1 MVFTKL
7 PKVVSLIPGNI
18 SILYGPSFLISQW
31 LLISVLVYWIEF
43 IYVRSTPYLKMDSLH
58 VLDSRWWQF
67 VWHCTST
74 VAWLFVDSWARLLH
88 SCIRVIPVDLL
99 DKADIASINI
109 VHISSGLVV
118 IFKRTPI
125 NRVYLVSALTQGDI
139 ATVISL
145 HVVFSFLVWSYIR

>member
-1 MVFTKL
+1 M
-7 PKVVSLIPGNI
+7 
-18 SILYGPSFLISQW
+18 
-31 LLISVLVYWIEF
+31 
-43 IYVRSTPYLKMDSLH
+43 
-58 VLDSRWWQF
+58 
-67 VWHCTST
+67 
-74 VAWLFVDSWARLLH
+74 LH

-99 DKADIASINI
+99 DKADIASINV

-145 HVVFSFLVWSYIR
+145 HVVFSFLM